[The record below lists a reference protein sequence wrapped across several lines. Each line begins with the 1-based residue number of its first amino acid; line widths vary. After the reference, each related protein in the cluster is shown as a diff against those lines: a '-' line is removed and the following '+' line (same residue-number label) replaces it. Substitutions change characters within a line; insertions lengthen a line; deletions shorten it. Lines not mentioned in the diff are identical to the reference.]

1 MASLAGVTITDEA
14 IRTAV
19 LNELNWDPQIAAR
32 DIAIAVKDG
41 VVTLSGTVPTYFEK
55 EAAENAAKRVY
66 GVRGVANDIR
76 VTPVSAPSDPEIA
89 REAVRALE
97 RHLLIPSDRIKV
109 TVSSGWITLEG
120 KVRWQFQKKL
130 AESAVKK
137 LKGVTGI
144 TNLIEV
150 KPDVSPEAVKERIEE
165 ALRRNA
171 DLDARRVVI
180 DVEGDTVHLWGQV
193 GSWWERDEV
202 ERAAWSAPGVAHVE
216 NHLEVTP

>member
-19 LNELNWDPQIAAR
+19 LNELNWDPQIASR

-97 RHLLIPSDRIKV
+97 RHL
-109 TVSSGWITLEG
+109 
-120 KVRWQFQKKL
+120 
-130 AESAVKK
+130 
-137 LKGVTGI
+137 
-144 TNLIEV
+144 
-150 KPDVSPEAVKERIEE
+150 
-165 ALRRNA
+165 
-171 DLDARRVVI
+171 
-180 DVEGDTVHLWGQV
+180 
-193 GSWWERDEV
+193 
-202 ERAAWSAPGVAHVE
+202 
-216 NHLEVTP
+216 